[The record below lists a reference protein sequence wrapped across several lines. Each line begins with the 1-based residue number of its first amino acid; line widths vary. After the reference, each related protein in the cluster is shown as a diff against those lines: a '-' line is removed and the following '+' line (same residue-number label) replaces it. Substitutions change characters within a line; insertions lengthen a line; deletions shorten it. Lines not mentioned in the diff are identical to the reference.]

1 MAIVKLVEKDEEYFT
16 TGDLIE
22 DIKKSRRVDE
32 AGAIYSFEGFVRGKE
47 ENFKLDKLILSTPD
61 KEKALED
68 INNIIESAKIKY
80 NVFEISV
87 VHFVG
92 EFYTGD
98 PLFLVVILGGHR
110 GETYQALNELVER
123 VKHEVDFKK
132 EEISNQGTKTIMA
145 GG

>member
-16 TGDLIE
+16 IGDLIE

-80 NVFEISV
+80 NVFVQRFKHKNPFFGNAAKEVFLKLNALIAATEC
-87 VHFVG
+87 
-92 EFYTGD
+92 EFCT
-98 PLFLVVILGGHR
+98 
-110 GETYQALNELVER
+110 AN
-123 VKHEVDFKK
+123 
-132 EEISNQGTKTIMA
+132 
-145 GG
+145 

>member
-16 TGDLIE
+16 IGDLIE

-32 AGAIYSFEGFVRGKE
+32 AGAIYSFEGFVRGK
-47 ENFKLDKLILSTPD
+47 PD

-110 GETYQALNELVER
+110 GETYQALNEVVER